1 MAKIKK
7 INANEVLDS
16 RGLPTIECSL
26 ILDNNLSV
34 ISQASSGESLGKY
47 EGVELRDQD
56 QTRYFGLGVVK
67 AVSYIN
73 DLIAPKLIGVDPMR
87 QGDIDHWLISAD
99 GTTNQEKL
107 GVNTI
112 SIVSQIVLKA
122 GYLASGLSLFAY
134 INKLYCQMSATTM
147 AIDKLPAIIVTLI
160 NGGKHGT
167 RNLEFQEFQI
177 IPATSMSFRQ
187 SLQFAVESYHALKQV
202 LDYRN
207 AGIAVS
213 EEGGFAPSLLTNTDA
228 LEVVKESLMQRKIKL
243 GVDVHLGLDLA
254 ASQYYI
260 NSRYSLKDKSQPLRA
275 DEYIEFIAQISK
287 DYDLLILED
296 PLEQQDFNG
305 WTNLNEK
312 VGNNIFLAGDDFIAG
327 KIDRLERA
335 VKNKCCSA
343 VVVKFNQSATVTQ
356 ILEFILTAKKN
367 NLKTII
373 SHRLGEGYDTILAD
387 FAVGVQAD
395 FVKFG
400 APVRGERVAKYNRLL
415 QIDTEIT

>member
-122 GYLASGLSLFAY
+122 GYLASGLSLFA
-134 INKLYCQMSATTM
+134 
-147 AIDKLPAIIVTLI
+147 
-160 NGGKHGT
+160 
-167 RNLEFQEFQI
+167 
-177 IPATSMSFRQ
+177 
-187 SLQFAVESYHALKQV
+187 
-202 LDYRN
+202 
-207 AGIAVS
+207 
-213 EEGGFAPSLLTNTDA
+213 
-228 LEVVKESLMQRKIKL
+228 
-243 GVDVHLGLDLA
+243 A
-254 ASQYYI
+254 A
-260 NSRYSLKDKSQPLRA
+260 
-275 DEYIEFIAQISK
+275 E
-287 DYDLLILED
+287 
-296 PLEQQDFNG
+296 
-305 WTNLNEK
+305 T
-312 VGNNIFLAGDDFIAG
+312 
-327 KIDRLERA
+327 
-335 VKNKCCSA
+335 SA
-343 VVVKFNQSATVTQ
+343 VGWPLVVSC
-356 ILEFILTAKKN
+356 
-367 NLKTII
+367 
-373 SHRLGEGYDTILAD
+373 
-387 FAVGVQAD
+387 
-395 FVKFG
+395 
-400 APVRGERVAKYNRLL
+400 
-415 QIDTEIT
+415 